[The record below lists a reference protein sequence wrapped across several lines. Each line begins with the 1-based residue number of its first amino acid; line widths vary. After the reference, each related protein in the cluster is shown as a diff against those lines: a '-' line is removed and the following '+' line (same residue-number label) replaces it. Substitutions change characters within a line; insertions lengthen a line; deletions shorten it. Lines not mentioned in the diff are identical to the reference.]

1 MSPIINTVTAMDLSL
16 SLLTLLFLWVLY
28 NLTVCIRLRHEQ
40 KCGNGA
46 AFTNG
51 GKIMMQVILSRY

>member
-1 MSPIINTVTAMDLSL
+1 MDLSL

-28 NLTVCIRLRHEQ
+28 NLTVCIRLRHKQ
-40 KCGNGA
+40 KCSNGA

-51 GKIMMQVILSRY
+51 ENLKMN

>member
-1 MSPIINTVTAMDLSL
+1 MDLSL